1 MVHKGGIGAKSP
13 QRAEGVVMALLGVV
27 CSDITLAGAV
37 GGLVL

>member
-13 QRAEGVVMALLGVV
+13 QRAGCCDGTLGVV